1 MPPSRHVVAATIKF
15 LYRLRGLSLARWATG
30 LAPTPSGC
38 GILKAREQELPA
50 QGSRCG
56 LGARTRSPR
65 ALARHFGSASARC
78 ARFCLRH
85 LAHSQSSRCPGQQP
99 AAWASSSSWRHR
111 LRRRQRACACVLPP
125 HALRRKRRQRGAAC
139 APPTVQRRHEGLNEL
154 CRSVGCAGVG
164 WRVPPGG
171 FTSERAD

>member
-1 MPPSRHVVAATIKF
+1 MPPSRHVVAATIRF
-15 LYRLRGLSLARWATG
+15 LYRLRGLSLARWATA

-85 LAHSQSSRCPGQQP
+85 LAHSQSSRCQGQQP
-99 AAWASSSSWRHR
+99 AAWASSSPRPPVEQRVEVEGARREQLERVMQRSRFDTWHGSWNPGLNPRG
-111 LRRRQRACACVLPP
+111 LALY
-125 HALRRKRRQRGAAC
+125 HAPVD
-139 APPTVQRRHEGLNEL
+139 PPTN
-154 CRSVGCAGVG
+154 
-164 WRVPPGG
+164 VPL
-171 FTSERAD
+171 DC